1 MRKVMPTYEELE
13 KRIVEL
19 EEIIRKNTYTT
30 GSQLTDSIKSREDLL
45 TLFIKHSPIYAYIK
59 EVAPSES
66 RVMIASENYIDM
78 IGVKGSEMVNKT
90 MEELFPPEFAAKI
103 TADDWI
109 VVSDG
114 RELKLDEE
122 LNDRSYT
129 TIKYP
134 IYHQEKNLLAGY
146 TIDLT
151 ELKQAQRDVITK
163 NEELLK
169 LVAEKDKFFS
179 VMAHD
184 LRSPFTAL
192 LGFTQMLVEDLA
204 ELSQDEVHK
213 IALIL
218 RNTSNS
224 LYSLLENLLEWSRI
238 QRGITSFKPKG
249 FELLPKINE
258 SLELVM
264 ESANKKEIEI
274 GFQVPSGL
282 FVFAEPNMIG
292 STIRNLVSNAVKY
305 TAKGGK
311 IMVSARPVSGNLIEI
326 SIRDNGIGMNQLIID
341 KLFRLDEHPSRKGTE
356 GEPSTGLGLIIC
368 KDFTEK
374 NGGKIWAESQEG
386 KGSIFHFTV
395 PQLPENLPD
404 Q

>member
-1 MRKVMPTYEELE
+1 MRKEMPTYEELE
-13 KRIVEL
+13 KKINEL
-19 EEIIRKNTYTT
+19 EDIIRKNTYTT
-30 GSQLTDSIKSREDLL
+30 GSQLTESRQSRDDLL

-59 EVAPSES
+59 EVTPSES

-78 IGVKGSEMVNKT
+78 IGVTGSEMVNKT

-103 TADDWI
+103 TADDWM

-122 LNDRSYT
+122 LNGRSYT

-134 IYHQEKNLLAGY
+134 IYHQGKNLLAGY

-151 ELKQAQRDVITK
+151 ELKQAQRYVIIK

-179 VMAHD
+179 VIAHD

-204 ELSQDEVHK
+204 ELGQADVHR

-218 RNTSNS
+218 RNTANS

-238 QRGITSFKPKG
+238 QRGITSFEPTG
-249 FELLPKINE
+249 FELQPKIYE
-258 SLELVM
+258 SLESVM
-264 ESANKKEIEI
+264 ESANKKGIEI
-274 GFQVPSGL
+274 GFQVPAGQ
-282 FVFAEPNMIG
+282 FVFADPNMVS

-311 IMVSARPVSGNLIEI
+311 ILVSSRPVSGNFIEI
-326 SIRDNGIGMNQLIID
+326 SIRDNGIGMNQLILD

-395 PQLPENLPD
+395 PQQPENLPD